1 MQLIVGLGNP
11 GPKYRGTRHN
21 VGFEVIEEVAR
32 RRSLEF
38 ESAPVRALIARTRG
52 EAGRVIV
59 AKPLTFMNHS
69 GEAVAGLCRY
79 YRVALDA
86 LLVVAEDVNLPLGR
100 LRARARGSAGGHNG
114 FKSVI
119 EALATQGFARVR
131 VGVGRGDPR
140 RDLGPHVLARFGP
153 DERDAIAAAVTQAAD
168 AVELFVS
175 AGITH
180 VMNRYNA
187 QDLGEGE
194 SDSSDAED
202 QEPDRQEPGEC

>member
-32 RRSLEF
+32 RWSLAF
-38 ESAPVRALIARTRG
+38 ESAPGHAVMARTRG
-52 EAGRVIV
+52 EAGHVLV
-59 AKPLTFMNHS
+59 AKPLTFMNRS

-79 YRVALDA
+79 YHVALDG

-100 LRARARGSAGGHNG
+100 LRARSRGSAGGHNG
-114 FKSVI
+114 FQSVI
-119 EALATQGFARVR
+119 EALATQEFARLR

-140 RDLGPHVLARFGP
+140 RDLGAHVLSRFTP
-153 DERDAIAAAVTQAAD
+153 DERDAIAAAVAQAAD

-175 AGITH
+175 VGITG
-180 VMNRYNA
+180 VMNQYNA
-187 QDLGEGE
+187 RDRGEGD
-194 SDSSDAED
+194 DSSDSED
-202 QEPDRQEPGEC
+202 QEREADRQEPG